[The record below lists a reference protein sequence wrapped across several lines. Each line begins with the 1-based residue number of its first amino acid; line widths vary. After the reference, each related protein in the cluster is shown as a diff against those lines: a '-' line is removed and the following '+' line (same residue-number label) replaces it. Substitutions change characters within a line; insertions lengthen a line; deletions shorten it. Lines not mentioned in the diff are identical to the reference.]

1 MMNNWDD
8 LRLFLATARA
18 GSSRQAARELG
29 INQSTVS
36 RRIRKLEE
44 HSGARLFDRRP
55 GGLSLTEAG
64 EELLALAGQVE
75 DRVAVLDRRLHGRD
89 ETLRGPV
96 RLTLPDMFVG
106 EIAAP
111 IARFGQRYPDIEVA
125 VVTDNSNVRLTHREA
140 DLALRI
146 AGTPPDQLVGRR
158 IGPLQIAIYGARSV
172 AHPED
177 IDPSALPWVRWE
189 ERWGFFPTERWL
201 DSHVAPDQVRARV
214 NSSHAQTELVAAGV
228 GVAWQPCH
236 AADQDARLVRLGEPT
251 DFGLTLW
258 LLTHEDLR
266 KTARVMAL
274 MRFLGDALAAARGR
288 GSGARGSTGA

>member
-1 MMNNWDD
+1 MDNWDD

-18 GSSRQAARELG
+18 GSSRQAGRELG

-36 RRIRKLEE
+36 RRIRKLED

-64 EELLALAGQVE
+64 EELLALAGDVE
-75 DRVAVLDRRLHGRD
+75 DRIAVLDRRLQGRD
-89 ETLRGPV
+89 ETLRGQV
-96 RLTLPDMFVG
+96 RLSLPDMFVG

-111 IARFGQRYPDIEVA
+111 IARFGQRYPDIEVE

-140 DLALRI
+140 DLALRV
-146 AGTPPDQLVGRR
+146 AGTPPEQLIGRR
-158 IGPLQIAIYGARSV
+158 IAPLQFAIYGARGGDY
-172 AHPED
+172 PEAF
-177 IDPSALPWVRWE
+177 DPSALPWVRWE
-189 ERWGFFPTERWL
+189 ERWDFFPTERWL
-201 DSHVAPDQVRARV
+201 EAHVAPEQVRARV
-214 NSSHAQTELVAAGV
+214 NSSHAQAELVAAGV
-228 GVAWQPCH
+228 GVAWQPCYS
-236 AADQDARLVRLGEPT
+236 ADSDPRMVRLGEPT

-274 MRFLGDALAAARGR
+274 MRFLGDALSAERER
-288 GSGARGSTGA
+288 FLGARAPV